1 VSDVL
6 EIVGLEAFY
15 GRTKALHGLDLAV
28 REGGITAL
36 LGANGAG
43 KSTLLRAVCGMV
55 SLRGEIRFGG
65 RSIAGK
71 STEAIARQG
80 VAHVPEGRATFA
92 SMTVEENLRLGAHPR
107 KDRSKLGD
115 DFERVY
121 AVFPALAQRRRQA
134 AGTLS
139 GGEQQML
146 AVARALLL
154 PPRLLLLDEP
164 SLGVAP
170 RVVTEIFQV
179 VKQINQQEG
188 VSVLLVEQNARRAFE
203 LAESA
208 YVLETGR
215 VVASGPSAMLQQDD
229 SIRRAYLGY

>member
-1 VSDVL
+1 
-6 EIVGLEAFY
+6 
-15 GRTKALHGLDLAV
+15 
-28 REGGITAL
+28 
-36 LGANGAG
+36 
-43 KSTLLRAVCGMV
+43 
-55 SLRGEIRFGG
+55 
-65 RSIAGK
+65 
-71 STEAIARQG
+71 
-80 VAHVPEGRATFA
+80 
-92 SMTVEENLRLGAHPR
+92 
-107 KDRSKLGD
+107 
-115 DFERVY
+115 
-121 AVFPALAQRRRQA
+121 
-134 AGTLS
+134 
-139 GGEQQML
+139 
-146 AVARALLL
+146 L